1 MRFSYSRSAVKILII
16 DDSRAMRS
24 FVRVALEAE
33 EPLMIT
39 EAPSGVEALR
49 ILPRERFDLVIT
61 DLNMPGINGLEVVA
75 FMRRLE
81 AHRTTPL
88 LIITTESAPRDRER
102 AMGLGAD
109 AYLTKP
115 FDADSLREAVRA
127 ARARV
132 VEAPGG

>member
-1 MRFSYSRSAVKILII
+1 MRILII
-16 DDSRAMRS
+16 DDSRAMRA
-24 FVRVALEAE
+24 FVRVALETE
-33 EPLMIT
+33 EPLLIT

-81 AHRTTPL
+81 AHRMTPL
-88 LIITTESAPRDRER
+88 LIITTEAAPRDRER
-102 AMGLGAD
+102 ALGLGAD

-115 FDADSLREAVRA
+115 FDADALREAVRV
-127 ARARV
+127 ARARATGV
-132 VEAPGG
+132 AGG

>member
-1 MRFSYSRSAVKILII
+1 VRILII
-16 DDSRAMRS
+16 DDSRAMRA

-33 EPLMIT
+33 EPLLIT

-81 AHRTTPL
+81 AHRMTPL
-88 LIITTESAPRDRER
+88 LIITTEAAPRDRER
-102 AMGLGAD
+102 ALGLGAD

-115 FDADSLREAVRA
+115 FDADALREAVRV
-127 ARARV
+127 ARARATGV
-132 VEAPGG
+132 AGG

>member
-1 MRFSYSRSAVKILII
+1 MRA
-16 DDSRAMRS
+16 

-33 EPLMIT
+33 EPLVIT

-81 AHRTTPL
+81 AHRATPL
-88 LIITTESAPRDRER
+88 LIITTEAAPRDRER
-102 AMGLGAD
+102 ALGLGAD

-115 FDADSLREAVRA
+115 FDADALREAVHV
-127 ARARV
+127 ARSRSAGV
-132 VEAPGG
+132 AGG

>member
-1 MRFSYSRSAVKILII
+1 MRILII
-16 DDSRAMRS
+16 DDSRAMRA

-33 EPLMIT
+33 EPLLIT

-81 AHRTTPL
+81 AHRMTPL
-88 LIITTESAPRDRER
+88 LIITTEAAPRDRER
-102 AMGLGAD
+102 ALGLGAD

-115 FDADSLREAVRA
+115 FDADALREAVRVA
-127 ARARV
+127 KARATGV
-132 VEAPGG
+132 AGG

>member
-1 MRFSYSRSAVKILII
+1 MKILII

-33 EPLMIT
+33 EPLVIT
-39 EAPSGVEALR
+39 EAPNGVEALR
-49 ILPRERFDLVIT
+49 ILPRERFDLVVT
-61 DLNMPGINGLEVVA
+61 DLNMPGVNGLEVVA

-88 LIITTESAPRDRER
+88 LVITTEAAPRDRER
-102 AMGLGAD
+102 AMALGAD

-115 FDADSLREAVRA
+115 FDADALREAVRA
-127 ARARV
+127 ASARAAGV
-132 VEAPGG
+132 SGG

>member
-1 MRFSYSRSAVKILII
+1 MRILII
-16 DDSRAMRS
+16 DDSRAMRA

-33 EPLMIT
+33 APLLIT

-81 AHRTTPL
+81 AHRMTPL
-88 LIITTESAPRDRER
+88 LIITTEAAPRDRER
-102 AMGLGAD
+102 ALGLGAD

-115 FDADSLREAVRA
+115 FDADALREAVRVA
-127 ARARV
+127 KARATGV
-132 VEAPGG
+132 AGG